1 MKRKFW
7 FLSLIVMGLAF
18 ALSGV
23 ALLAHSARAGGKPAH
38 CKGLP

>member
-1 MKRKFW
+1 MERKSW
-7 FLSLIVMGLAF
+7 FNYLIALGLAL
-18 ALSGV
+18 ALSGI